1 MGIDNEG
8 MTKVRKVLRSTIV
21 QGSDERMTEKFH
33 LQLEELKKDVVVMGS
48 LAKDMLKKS
57 VESLKDRDIEKAQWV
72 VAKKH
77 DIAKFDADIEMK
89 ALQLLT
95 LYQPMAS
102 DLRTIACVLKLIT
115 YLNRVGR
122 YGKDIAQVALELA
135 NKPHI
140 SKLVSIPYMAEL
152 AIGMIDDALKA
163 FELGKDLNLKEYK
176 ERDSAVD
183 SLRFSIFRESVT
195 YMMEDAKMIPQ
206 AANYMMVSR
215 YLERCADHA
224 VKMAEKIH
232 YMATGEHVEVN

>member
-1 MGIDNEG
+1 MGIDHEG
-8 MTKVRKVLRSTIV
+8 IIKVKKVLKSTLV

-33 LQLEELKKDVVVMGS
+33 LQLEELKKDVVAMGS

-57 VESLKDRDIEKAQWV
+57 VEALKDRDVDKAQWV
-72 VAKKH
+72 VTKKH

-122 YGKDIAQVALELA
+122 YGKDIAQVALELS
-135 NKPHI
+135 NRPHI
-140 SKLVSIPYMAEL
+140 TKLVSLPYMAEL
-152 AIGMIDDALKA
+152 ANGMIDDALKA
-163 FELGKDLNLKEYK
+163 FEQSKDLSLKEYK

-183 SLRFSIFRESVT
+183 SLRFSIFRECLT
-195 YMMEDAKMIPQ
+195 YMMEDAKTIPKC
-206 AANYMMVSR
+206 ANYMMVSR